1 MLFLCLVSS
10 LVLTLNKLEFDRT
23 SVLSI
28 SPRTPGLRKESSPL
42 VHFRTEGVSWFH
54 RELSTRTP
62 RTFFVVVA
70 RNSVTWADEESF
82 RVLDKTPPLASRA
95 QVPREVLEEKILRSM
110 VAEMGRLAQQQWPE
124 GPWAAADKM
133 THCSFLSLLW
143 SEKLS
148 HQTTKYASRK
158 YKHLQSS
165 YLIGLKKVAIRIYL
179 LLYFAE
185 LVVTS
190 WTCCE
195 VFLTL
200 FSICTACVVP
210 LQNFAS
216 GIHQDSQFLDFLK
229 MIVYN
234 AFLRLVLP
242 CHQCSWSEQ
251 WREECRS
258 LQSFPQT
265 FSDFK
270 FSDF

>member
-1 MLFLCLVSS
+1 MLFLSLVSS

-70 RNSVTWADEESF
+70 RNSVTWADEENF
-82 RVLDKTPPLASRA
+82 RALDKTPPLASRA

-148 HQTTKYASRK
+148 NQTTKYASRK

-179 LLYFAE
+179 LL
-185 LVVTS
+185 
-190 WTCCE
+190 
-195 VFLTL
+195 
-200 FSICTACVVP
+200 
-210 LQNFAS
+210 
-216 GIHQDSQFLDFLK
+216 
-229 MIVYN
+229 
-234 AFLRLVLP
+234 
-242 CHQCSWSEQ
+242 
-251 WREECRS
+251 
-258 LQSFPQT
+258 
-265 FSDFK
+265 
-270 FSDF
+270 